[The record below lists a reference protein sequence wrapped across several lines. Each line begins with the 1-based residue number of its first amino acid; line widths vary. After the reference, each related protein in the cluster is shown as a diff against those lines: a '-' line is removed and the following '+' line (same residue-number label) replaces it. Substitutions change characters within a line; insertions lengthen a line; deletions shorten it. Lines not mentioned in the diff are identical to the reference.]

1 MHYLEMTQKISWCND
16 PQDVLCMCT
25 DTMFGRFFLQATELT
40 TETTNYEEQEQELMM
55 VCVEELCKCY
65 SLVSFYSY

>member
-1 MHYLEMTQKISWCND
+1 
-16 PQDVLCMCT
+16 
-25 DTMFGRFFLQATELT
+25 MFGRFFLQATELT

-65 SLVSFYSY
+65 FIVSLYSY